1 MAANFAITFSKLNL
15 APPSTPIISNGLIS
29 IDPSRTSFKI
39 EELGFF
45 DPELPIEYGPENVI
59 KNEKNTIYRSVHLFV
74 QRITDMANIKGDK
87 VISYNL
93 SLCLRE
99 TALK

>member
-1 MAANFAITFSKLNL
+1 MVINFTTIFSKLNL
-15 APPSTPIISNGLIS
+15 TPPSTFIISVDS
-29 IDPSRTSFKI
+29 SRTFFKT

-45 DPELPIEYGPENVI
+45 DSKFPIEYDLEDVVRI
-59 KNEKNTIYRSVHLFV
+59 DKNTIYRSVHLFV

>member
-1 MAANFAITFSKLNL
+1 VVINFTTIFSKLNL
-15 APPSTPIISNGLIS
+15 TPPSTFIISVDS
-29 IDPSRTSFKI
+29 SRTFFKT

-45 DPELPIEYGPENVI
+45 DSKFPIEYDLEDVVRI
-59 KNEKNTIYRSVHLFV
+59 DKNTIYRSVHLFV